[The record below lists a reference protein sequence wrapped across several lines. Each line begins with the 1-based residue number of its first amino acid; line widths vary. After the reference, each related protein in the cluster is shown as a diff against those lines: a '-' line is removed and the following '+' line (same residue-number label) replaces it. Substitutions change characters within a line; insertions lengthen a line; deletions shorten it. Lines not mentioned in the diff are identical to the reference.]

1 MRGSRHHEI
10 PWLAALAR
18 GYDKRPMHAGLYV
31 TDRCNLSCSYCGEN
45 DNSVPHPSFD
55 DLKQRIDKIS
65 ALGVTKVAL
74 AGGEPLLHP
83 DIVEVVAYAKGK
95 GLTVSMSTNALLL
108 NPKLL
113 KGIEEAGLDA
123 LQVSTDRITPSD
135 VTKKA
140 LKLQMPALKLLRGSP
155 IKTHLSGVISADTL
169 DQIGDVL
176 KQGLALGFPTE
187 LRPIHADDAGAFR
200 VHEGERIKTLEL
212 IELQHEL
219 KRRGCK
225 VHGTTAVLNHYRSR
239 LQGHEPE
246 WSWSPAIRSSSSPVG
261 SLLALFGTKDRDP
274 LRPDRLKDL
283 WQWNKRKPCQ
293 NGCDRL
299 RHPAPSTRPPLSY
312 VWGRFRQ
319 GPSRPQQKDRRGL
332 LKKRACPETGRL
344 FLS

>member
-45 DNSVPHPSFD
+45 DNSAPHPSFD

-83 DIVEVVAYAKGK
+83 DIVGVVAYAKGK

-108 NPKLL
+108 NAKLL

-155 IKTHLSGVISADTL
+155 IKTHLSGVICADTL

-200 VHEGERIKTLEL
+200 VPEGERLKTLEL
-212 IELQHEL
+212 IELQLEL

-239 LQGHEPE
+239 LQGNEPE
-246 WSWSPAIRSSSSPVG
+246 WSCVSGYKIFFVSG
-261 SLLALFGTKDRDP
+261 SGLFWPCSVLRTEIPFDRIG
-274 LRPDRLKDL
+274 LKDL

-293 NGCDRL
+293 NGCGIACAIQHSL
-299 RHPAPSTRPPLSY
+299 YTASPLSY
-312 VWGRFRQ
+312 VWGEIPARV
-319 GPSRPQQKDRRGL
+319 RRAL
-332 LKKRACPETGRL
+332 SKKTEEG
-344 FLS
+344 S